1 MNEAFKQILSNMKKE
16 YLAQINYIGVN
27 PSDEARFSWAENR
40 HLSFEMYHV
49 FHRKLNLSDS
59 SWCYLVLAK
68 LSKED
73 SLQTIDLEEETHSFE
88 FEQLTNNEY
97 LPYLISKHLVQKS
110 EQIVP
115 TSVTTLFI
123 TPPIE
128 GKLFRFKELAQNF
141 AEREYKTTQ
150 KGLTARNVLEPFPVT
165 KHEIFI
171 DTYHFDD
178 MLKRLNNN
186 QFSDEFNQCLFAY
199 THEKW
204 FLCAAGIGS
213 CLENLMLLT
222 LTNYNKATQLGRN
235 PTAKDYLKAF
245 TRDPICLDAR
255 QQTYI
260 DTLFRLRNSIDHH
273 NAGIT
278 SKRICDMLLD
288 GVTNVFNE
296 YYIPS
301 TN

>member
-1 MNEAFKQILSNMKKE
+1 MNEAFEHILSNMKKE
-16 YLAQINYIGVN
+16 YLAQINYIGVDPN
-27 PSDEARFSWAENR
+27 DEERFSWAEKR
-40 HLSFEMYHV
+40 HLSFTMYHV
-49 FHRKLNLSDS
+49 FSEKIFDSDEDL
-59 SWCYLVLAK
+59 CYIVVARP
-68 LSKED
+68 SKED
-73 SLQTIDLEEETHSFE
+73 SLQIIDLEKETHSFE

-97 LPYLISKHLVQKS
+97 LPYLISKQLVQKS
-110 EQIVP
+110 EKIVP

-123 TPPIE
+123 IPPIE
-128 GKLFRFKELAQNF
+128 KRLFRFKELAKNF
-141 AEREYKTTQ
+141 AAREYKITQ
-150 KGLTARNVLEPFPVT
+150 KELTTRNILEPFPVT
-165 KHEIFI
+165 KNEIFI

-178 MLKRLNNN
+178 MLKKLNNN

-213 CLENLMLLT
+213 CLEHLMLLI
-222 LTNYNKATQLGRN
+222 LMNYNKAAQLGRN

-296 YYIPS
+296 YYVPS

>member
-1 MNEAFKQILSNMKKE
+1 MNEAFEHILSNMKKE
-16 YLAQINYIGVN
+16 YLAQINYIGVDVN
-27 PSDEARFSWAENR
+27 DEERFSWAENR
-40 HLSFEMYHV
+40 HLSFEMYHL
-49 FHRKLNLSDS
+49 FHKNMYPSDKTLV
-59 SWCYLVLAK
+59 YLILAR

-73 SLQTIDLEEETHSFE
+73 SLQIIDLEKKTHSFE
-88 FEQLTNNEY
+88 FEQLTVNEY

-110 EQIVP
+110 EEIVP
-115 TSVTTLFI
+115 ASVDILYTA
-123 TPPIE
+123 PPF
-128 GKLFRFKELAQNF
+128 GSSPYDFNALAQRF
-141 AEREYKTTQ
+141 AEKEYKTTQ
-150 KGLTARNVLEPFPVT
+150 KELTARNVLEPFPVT
-165 KHEIFI
+165 KHEMFI

-178 MLKRLNNN
+178 MLKELNNN

-213 CLENLMLLT
+213 CLEHLMLLI
-222 LTNYNKATQLGRN
+222 LMNYNKAAQLGRN